1 MSVLVNKQAPDFTA
15 AAVLGDGSIVD
26 AFQLSSLR
34 GKYVVLFFW
43 PLDFTFVCPSEIIA
57 HNNRMDKFR
66 ELGVEVVGVSIDS
79 QFTHHAWR
87 STPVEKGGIG
97 AVEFT
102 MVADVKHEITRAYG
116 IEHEDGVALRASFLI
131 DRAGVVQHQVVNN
144 LPLGREVDEMVGPA
158 VHRGTRRGLPGRL
171 AQGPERHEGERRGRG
186 LVPGRERRGTVI
198 PMPGAKCA
206 RPTFSRGDRSF
217 QAFPMCFGGPVFI
230 RADAD
235 VGRSPTRC
243 PIPSATPE

>member
-66 ELGVEVVGVSIDS
+66 ELGVEGVGVSIDS

-144 LPLGREVDEMVGPA
+144 LPLGREVDEMVRLVEALQFTEEHGEVCPA
-158 VHRGTRRGLPGRL
+158 GWRKGQKGMKASAEGVASYL
-171 AQGPERHEGERRGRG
+171 AENAEA
-186 LVPGRERRGTVI
+186 L
-198 PMPGAKCA
+198 
-206 RPTFSRGDRSF
+206 
-217 QAFPMCFGGPVFI
+217 
-230 RADAD
+230 
-235 VGRSPTRC
+235 
-243 PIPSATPE
+243 

>member
-144 LPLGREVDEMVGPA
+144 LPLGREVDEMVRLVEAQQFTEEHGEVCPA
-158 VHRGTRRGLPGRL
+158 GWRKGQKGMKASAEGVASYL
-171 AQGPERHEGERRGRG
+171 AEN
-186 LVPGRERRGTVI
+186 
-198 PMPGAKCA
+198 AKA
-206 RPTFSRGDRSF
+206 L
-217 QAFPMCFGGPVFI
+217 
-230 RADAD
+230 
-235 VGRSPTRC
+235 
-243 PIPSATPE
+243 